1 MIDVMN
7 SGASQK
13 SINPGVLSRWFG
25 SQWSMVFR
33 NVLRQRSRNLL
44 LGLLL
49 LFSSFIIVCFSQFLA
64 GVSVNFSKNLVT
76 LASGDVYISS
86 TVKRDIDRNIF
97 GRVHKYFSLPEDF
110 YNDLSQVDGFE
121 HYDERLEFEVKLV
134 TDDDSLP
141 YQVMAFDQTNEKKL
155 ADNFTFVEGEMFK
168 PGEYGIVLPHEYATR
183 FNINVGDQVRLLA
196 NSADRIVNLIDY
208 KVTGLFKTI
217 TLSAW
222 FDNYAYLNLDI
233 ARVLIDSETA
243 LTRLNL
249 HFKDR
254 ADLSVSSAQ
263 LNQLLKQHYTN
274 PSQAIEITPW
284 ADGAKL
290 FEELTQ
296 ALQLSYGII
305 MTILIIMVSAS
316 LASSTM
322 MHIFERTQEVA
333 TLGALGA
340 SPKKICSMLVKES
353 LVLAVIAALIG
364 VTIAGIVFAVTL
376 NYGIPI
382 HNAELKGFLGSSH
395 FYPAFEVKG
404 VISGL
409 LIPLV
414 IAFLASFIFANRSSK
429 LPIAN
434 ALADH

>member
-1 MIDVMN
+1 
-7 SGASQK
+7 
-13 SINPGVLSRWFG
+13 
-25 SQWSMVFR
+25 
-33 NVLRQRSRNLL
+33 
-44 LGLLL
+44 
-49 LFSSFIIVCFSQFLA
+49 
-64 GVSVNFSKNLVT
+64 
-76 LASGDVYISS
+76 
-86 TVKRDIDRNIF
+86 
-97 GRVHKYFSLPEDF
+97 
-110 YNDLSQVDGFE
+110 
-121 HYDERLEFEVKLV
+121 
-134 TDDDSLP
+134 
-141 YQVMAFDQTNEKKL
+141 
-155 ADNFTFVEGEMFK
+155 
-168 PGEYGIVLPHEYATR
+168 
-183 FNINVGDQVRLLA
+183 
-196 NSADRIVNLIDY
+196 
-208 KVTGLFKTI
+208 VTGLFKTI

-263 LNQLLKQHYTN
+263 LNQLLTQHYTN
-274 PSQAIEITPW
+274 SSQAIEITPW

-296 ALQLSYGII
+296 ALQLSSGII

-316 LASSTM
+316 LAFSTM
-322 MHIFERTQEVA
+322 MNIFERTQEVA

-340 SPKKICSMLVKES
+340 SPKKIRSMLVKES

-364 VTIAGIVFAVTL
+364 VSIAGIVFAVTL

-395 FYPAFEVKG
+395 FHPAFEVKG
-404 VISGL
+404 VIAGL
-409 LIPLV
+409 LIPFV

>member
-1 MIDVMN
+1 MTND
-7 SGASQK
+7 ASQT
-13 SINPGVLSRWFG
+13 SINSGVLSRWLG

-44 LGLLL
+44 LGLLIV
-49 LFSSFIIVCFSQFLA
+49 FSSFIIVYFSQFLA
-64 GVSVNFSKNLVT
+64 GVTANFSKNLIT
-76 LASGDVYISS
+76 LASGEVYVSS
-86 TVKRDIDRNIF
+86 TVKRDVDRNIF
-97 GRVHKYFSLPEDF
+97 GRVYEYFSLPDDF
-110 YNDLSQVDGFE
+110 YNDLSQIDGFT
-121 HYDERLEFEVKLV
+121 HYDERLEVEVKLV

-141 YQVMAFDQTNEKKL
+141 YQVMAFDQTKEKKL
-155 ADNFTFVEGEMFK
+155 SENFSFVEGEMFK
-168 PGEYGIVLPHEYATR
+168 PGEYGIVLPYEYATR
-183 FNINVGDQVRLLA
+183 FNINVGDRVRLLA
-196 NSADRIVNLIDY
+196 NSVDQRVNLIDY

-222 FDNYAYLNLDI
+222 FDNYAYLSLDT
-233 ARVLIDSETA
+233 ARVLIDSDTTI
-243 LTRLNL
+243 TRLNL
-249 HFKDR
+249 HFKDGT
-254 ADLSVSSAQ
+254 DVSASSIQ
-263 LNQLLKQHYTN
+263 LNQLIEQQYDN
-274 PSQAIEITPW
+274 SSQAIETTPW

-316 LASSTM
+316 LAFSTM
-322 MHIFERTQEVA
+322 MNIFERTQEVA

-340 SPKKICSMLVKES
+340 TPKKIRSMLVKES
-353 LVLAVIAALIG
+353 LVLALIAAVIG
-364 VTIAGIVFAVTL
+364 VTIAGIVFAITL
-376 NYGIPI
+376 SYGIPI

-404 VISGL
+404 LIAGL
-409 LIPLV
+409 LIPFV

-434 ALADH
+434 ALADY